1 MYVFPESVFD
11 SPVPRYGWI
20 QHLKVNLDYVLFLY
34 VYVYLCVC
42 VCVCLRIPK
51 LQQNETS
58 ILILVS
64 NMWRILQTEF
74 HKQQAFHG

>member
-20 QHLKVNLDYVLFLY
+20 QHLKSTWIMSYFY
-34 VYVYLCVC
+34 TYMCTCVC

-58 ILILVS
+58 ILILVG
-64 NMWRILQTEF
+64 NM
-74 HKQQAFHG
+74 